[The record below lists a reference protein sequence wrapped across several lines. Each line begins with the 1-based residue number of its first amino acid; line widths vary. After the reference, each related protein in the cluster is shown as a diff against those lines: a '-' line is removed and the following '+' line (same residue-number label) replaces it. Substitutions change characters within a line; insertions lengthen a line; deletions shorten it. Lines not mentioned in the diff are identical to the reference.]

1 MSRNEL
7 LVNAAAQVSYSHS
20 NTSVA
25 LDCKVKTLQTK
36 LQQSNDQS
44 SLKLSCQLVF
54 QTLIDCTVV
63 LKGQPGYGTCHV
75 LGVWLSFRVNQT
87 RKLNQT
93 RFLIPVSSDNFFYCD
108 ADLRDHYF
116 PGFSL
121 FFAGTLVFEVLIFVF
136 VLGDLGG
143 LFISLVDCK
152 FYLL

>member
-1 MSRNEL
+1 MSGNE

-20 NTSVA
+20 NTSVT

-36 LQQSNDQS
+36 PQQS
-44 SLKLSCQLVF
+44 SLKLSCRLVF

-75 LGVWLSFRVNQT
+75 LGVWLRFRV
-87 RKLNQT
+87 LDS
-93 RFLIPVSSDNFFYCD
+93 FFFIPVSNDNFFYCD
-108 ADLRDHYF
+108 TDLWDRYS